1 MCYFVIKL
9 KCQSLE
15 SKNKYLTNGKRF
27 RLFDDSFCLY
37 IRTKST
43 KGEQEEKR
51 RRNENIT
58 ESTATNS
65 KHYFSRIIYI
75 MKMKSELDFENF
87 FWFFSPTLLCISP
100 IPTKEN
106 KMRYNIQAIN
116 LTTIENV
123 SI

>member
-43 KGEQEEKR
+43 KGEQEETR

-87 FWFFSPTLLCISP
+87 FWFFPQHFFVSHQFQQKK
-100 IPTKEN
+100 TKCDIIF
-106 KMRYNIQAIN
+106 KQ
-116 LTTIENV
+116 
-123 SI
+123 